1 MIFLIISIVLYTLV
15 AVIVPK
21 RLTKSEMYQTSLFA
35 LVFVLIVDFVLSWKL
50 GLYGY
55 FNDKA
60 YLRSLLVVVGIFPAA
75 SVIYLNLYPFKK
87 EWLKQLRYILIWSIF
102 VTVYEWLSIKYGYFY
117 HNGWSIWYS
126 AIVYPFVFATLTWN
140 LVFFRKLTA
149 KGE

>member
-60 YLRSLLVVVGIFPAA
+60 YLRSLLVVLGIFPAA
-75 SVIYLNLYPFKK
+75 SIIFLNLYPFKNA
-87 EWLKQLRYILIWSIF
+87 WWKQISYILICALF
-102 VTVYEWLSIKYGYFY
+102 VTLYEWLAVKYGFFY

-126 AIVYPFVFATLTWN
+126 ALVYPFIFATLTWN
-140 LVFFRKLTA
+140 LVYFRKLLA
-149 KGE
+149 KGK